1 MDGKTL
7 LASVTGPADAHL
19 LLRIA
24 YLVAKNGLVRDQMTG
39 RLCFSD
45 AERQTLAEF
54 GKQLGK
60 QALAEVAKIA
70 KPDTIL
76 GCHCTLVAHKFDGSQ
91 QR

>member
-45 AERQTLAEF
+45 AER
-54 GKQLGK
+54 
-60 QALAEVAKIA
+60 
-70 KPDTIL
+70 
-76 GCHCTLVAHKFDGSQ
+76 
-91 QR
+91 